1 MSNLPKT
8 QSKFDAEIKT
18 RTSEYF
24 TRIKTNSLEL
34 LQPHLVAIYHQ
45 TTEPKVKTQQ
55 VGTGF
60 LVRHKGR
67 PVLVTAK
74 HTLYGR
80 KGNEN
85 PGEKAIVVA
94 GVLTMIGN
102 LRSHEV
108 VQDKIHDIAA
118 IYVDEFDLERCLP
131 PSSLPSVDSAPKFV
145 TIHGFL
151 ARDFNLD
158 RPEDTLKPAPWVYTN
173 SRTNH
178 GSGYIALLYPKHRN
192 RNTDSG
198 LKVMAPIPQG
208 LSGCPMLDGEK
219 LSEREVSI
227 IGVFTDFP
235 DGQGIAFGESS
246 AKVIALLD
254 GM

>member
-8 QSKFDAEIKT
+8 QNEFDAEIRK

-24 TRIKTNSLEL
+24 TKIKTNSLEL
-34 LQPHLVAIYHQ
+34 LQPHLVAVYLQ
-45 TTEPKVKTQQ
+45 TAEPKVKTQQ

-60 LVRHKGR
+60 LVRHKDR

-74 HTLYGR
+74 HTLYGK
-80 KGNEN
+80 KGDEN

-94 GVLTMIGN
+94 GALTMIGR

-131 PSSLPSVDSAPKFV
+131 LSSLSSVVSAPKFV

-158 RPEDTLKPAPWVYTN
+158 RAEDVLKPAPWTYTN
-173 SRTNH
+173 SRKDH
-178 GSGYIALLYPKHRN
+178 GSGYVGLFYPKSQN

-198 LKVMAPIPQG
+198 KKVMAPRPEG

-219 LSEREVSI
+219 LAEREISI
-227 IGVFTDFP
+227 IGVFTDLP
-235 DGQGIAFGESS
+235 EGQGMAFGESS
-246 AKVIALLD
+246 AEVIALLD